1 MFVIELQKKF
11 IGFSNLRSVT
21 WSSLIMKYVYM
32 CRKQSAGHDCIV
44 VVPRPLPSPHSM
56 GYQPTRVKYLYSYP
70 SLAIAVKTVR
80 QHNLKNYIQYT
91 HSKTCIKSYSHTADA
106 LSLSLYLAHT
116 HTRSCTTTLQ
126 LFITNNHH
134 WIFHHAIHWVSF
146 GKGAS
151 VGCRDVSILLQ
162 VSDEDDNDDNTKEED
177 QNSNRNWNIT
187 IRESINPKAAVPVD
201 LFFSIVL
208 TKEKY

>member
-1 MFVIELQKKF
+1 MVILDYEICIHVSQAVCRTWLHCCCSTPPPFSSLNGLPAYKSKISVF
-11 IGFSNLRSVT
+11 ISLFSNH
-21 WSSLIMKYVYM
+21 I
-32 CRKQSAGHDCIV
+32 
-44 VVPRPLPSPHSM
+44 
-56 GYQPTRVKYLYSYP
+56 
-70 SLAIAVKTVR
+70 KTVR